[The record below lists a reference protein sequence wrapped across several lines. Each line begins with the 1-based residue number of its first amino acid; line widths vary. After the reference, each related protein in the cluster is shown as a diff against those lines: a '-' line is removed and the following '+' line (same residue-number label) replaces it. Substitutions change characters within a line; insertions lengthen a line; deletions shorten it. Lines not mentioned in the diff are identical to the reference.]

1 MDCALAAIEIG
12 AIAAAASSAPPERP
26 ADATKSIAD
35 GAYPESTKAQKQPQ
49 KSADAAPPPPRDA
62 REQRKLDAQARQQQ
76 AQKLRPLKNE
86 LEQIDRRLAELSQ
99 ERAGLEER
107 LTQPLPPAEIA
118 DCGRRLKAANDATA
132 QLEERWLAL
141 SAQIEEAAALGA

>member
-1 MDCALAAIEIG
+1 
-12 AIAAAASSAPPERP
+12 
-26 ADATKSIAD
+26 
-35 GAYPESTKAQKQPQ
+35 
-49 KSADAAPPPPRDA
+49 
-62 REQRKLDAQARQQQ
+62 
-76 AQKLRPLKNE
+76 
-86 LEQIDRRLAELSQ
+86 LSK

-107 LTQPLPPAEIA
+107 LTQPLPPNEIA